1 MRFPFRLLTAIAL
14 CLALSMATQSAR
26 AGSGDLV
33 VLTVSG
39 LVSKPNRGPSDAFG
53 DAFLNALEERFE
65 KARSFTW
72 GELAALPQEEL
83 ELRYPNWPHPVRFR
97 GPALE
102 TVLERA
108 GAEGN
113 TVLVQALD
121 GYASSFERTAV
132 GDAGMVLAL
141 EADGRTIPLGGRGPL
156 WLVFE
161 PGMLDQGG
169 SVEDDAG
176 LVWAVF
182 HIKVTD
188 GE

>member
-1 MRFPFRLLTAIAL
+1 MIFPIRLLTAFAL
-14 CLALSMATQSAR
+14 CLSLSLASQNAR
-26 AGSGDLV
+26 SDSTDLV

-39 LVSKPNRGPSDAFG
+39 LVSKPNRGPSEPFG

-72 GELAALPQEEL
+72 GELEALPQVEL
-83 ELRYPNWPHPVRFR
+83 ELRYPNWPRAVRFR

-102 TVLERA
+102 AVLESA
-108 GAEGN
+108 GAGGSS
-113 TVLVQALD
+113 VLVQALD
-121 GYASSFERTAV
+121 GYAPGFERAAV
-132 GDAGMVLAL
+132 RKAGMVLAL
-141 EADGRTIPLGGRGPL
+141 EADGKPIPLGGRGPL

-161 PGMLDQGG
+161 PGALDGG
-169 SVEDDAG
+169 KAVEDDAG

-182 HIKVTD
+182 HIKVTN